1 VPRAAG
7 LEKMGV
13 DRNLPKTGCWVGR
26 RLESA
31 PRSSS
36 SSPEERFGCSFRK
49 VERAPGHQLSTSSIS
64 LHKKYTYFLV
74 VKFALLECLK
84 TLRVPLWSFHQNLV
98 LFSEKEGSLPHLK
111 LYLLSEMAD
120 SKDLVA
126 LNELKPP
133 G

>member
-36 SSPEERFGCSFRK
+36 SSPEERFGCSFLK
-49 VERAPGHQLSTSSIS
+49 VERAPVHQLSTSSIS

-74 VKFALLECLK
+74 VKFVLLECLRM
-84 TLRVPLWSFHQNLV
+84 LMGPWWSCPQNHA
-98 LFSEKEGSLPHLK
+98 LFSESEGRSHHL
-111 LYLLSEMAD
+111 
-120 SKDLVA
+120 
-126 LNELKPP
+126 
-133 G
+133 